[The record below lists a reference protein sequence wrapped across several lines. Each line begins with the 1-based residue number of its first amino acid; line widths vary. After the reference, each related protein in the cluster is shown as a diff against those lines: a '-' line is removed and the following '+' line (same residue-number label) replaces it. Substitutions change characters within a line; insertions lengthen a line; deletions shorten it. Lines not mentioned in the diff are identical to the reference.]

1 MLLCND
7 FSLLS
12 KLQANGEYRSPDKGL
27 KTSVFPTAKKW
38 KVGKVHGLGTKFS
51 LKSSLPICIQ
61 YENTGVRNP
70 HGIAGG
76 KIRKNSNLRTKG
88 FQK

>member
-27 KTSVFPTAKKW
+27 KTSVFSTAKKW

-61 YENTGVRNP
+61 YENAGVRNP

>member
-27 KTSVFPTAKKW
+27 KTSVFPTVKKW

-51 LKSSLPICIQ
+51 LKSCLPICIQ
-61 YENTGVRNP
+61 YANTGVRNP

-76 KIRKNSNLRTKG
+76 GIRKNSNLRTKG

>member
-38 KVGKVHGLGTKFS
+38 KVGKVQKRARHRIFS
-51 LKSSLPICIQ
+51 
-61 YENTGVRNP
+61 
-70 HGIAGG
+70 
-76 KIRKNSNLRTKG
+76 KI
-88 FQK
+88 